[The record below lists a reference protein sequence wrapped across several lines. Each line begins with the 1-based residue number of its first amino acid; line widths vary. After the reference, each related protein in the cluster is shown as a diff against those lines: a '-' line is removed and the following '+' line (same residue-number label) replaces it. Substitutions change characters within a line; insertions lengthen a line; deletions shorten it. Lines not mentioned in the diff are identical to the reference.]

1 MSANGQVKAHESDL
15 RRSWAAD
22 EPAMRVKQ
30 QVFKPQGIESE
41 EKGSVGKRGCR
52 DKTRRKRGGVRAN

>member
-41 EKGSVGKRGCR
+41 EKGSVGEAGLQRQ
-52 DKTRRKRGGVRAN
+52 DPT

>member
-30 QVFKPQGIESE
+30 QVFKLQGIESE
-41 EKGSVGKRGCR
+41 EKGSGAAETRPDVSVGE
-52 DKTRRKRGGVRAN
+52 